1 MENGLERPKREGD
14 EVIGVLVDQA
24 RGDGPGGSLS
34 AVYVL
39 VCCPGG
45 WNGGEWV
52 DSKETL
58 GGNSDGFG
66 H

>member
-1 MENGLERPKREGD
+1 MEKSLERPKREGD
-14 EVIGVLVDQA
+14 EVIGVLVEQA
-24 RGDGPGGSLS
+24 RADGLGGGLS
-34 AVYVL
+34 AVPVL

-45 WNGGEWV
+45 WKGGEWA